1 MPKTGTTAPPRKSS
15 SKTAGT
21 PSAKTGGNSSKPA
34 APAAAP
40 AGSALDI
47 KDTRTSKS
55 YSVPIAECAV
65 RATELKKIKTENP
78 DDSGLMSYDPA
89 FLNTASCRSAITYI
103 DGDKGILRYR
113 GYPIEQLAEN
123 ATFLEVAWLLRHGEL
138 PTQQEY
144 DKFVHEITFHTYV
157 HENFRKFLEGFRYDA
172 HPMAMLNSSIAGL
185 ASFYPS
191 ARNIFDET
199 ERNISIV
206 RLLAK
211 TPTIAAFSY
220 RHVKGLPFVYPDN
233 RLSYVENFLSMVA
246 RMTESKYEANP
257 IFAKALEVLFILH
270 ADHEQN
276 CSTNAV
282 RAVGSS
288 HVDPFS
294 AVSAGVAALFGPL
307 HGGANEQVLRMINE
321 IGNVKN
327 VPKFIESVKSGEGGR
342 LMGFGHRV
350 YKSYDPRAKIVKK
363 LADEVFK
370 VVGVDKDLE
379 IALELER
386 IALSDDYFTSRKLY
400 PNVDFY
406 TGLIYRSMAFPTDFF
421 TVLFAIG
428 RMPGW
433 LAQWE
438 EMLLDKEQK
447 IARPRQI
454 YIGPKERPYTS
465 KLTRKSNPPYKQL
478 HD

>member
-1 MPKTGTTAPPRKSS
+1 MPKTSPTARPAAKKNNNKSPTTAPARDGKKPVASVSTKD
-15 SKTAGT
+15 
-21 PSAKTGGNSSKPA
+21 SAKP
-34 APAAAP
+34 PAAASS
-40 AGSALDI
+40 GSSLEI
-47 KDTRTSKS
+47 KDTRTSKT
-55 YSVPIAECAV
+55 YSVPIADGAI
-65 RATELKKIKTENP
+65 RAPELKKIRLNDP
-78 DDSGLMSYDPA
+78 GDSGLMSYDPA
-89 FLNTASCRSAITYI
+89 FLNTASCRSAITFI

-113 GYPIEQLAEN
+113 GYPIEQLAET

-138 PTQQEY
+138 PNQEEY
-144 DKFVHEITFHTYV
+144 DQFVHDITFHTYV
-157 HENFRKFLEGFRYDA
+157 HENMRKFLEGFRYDA
-172 HPMAMLNSSIAGL
+172 HPMAMLNSSVAGL
-185 ASFYPS
+185 AAFYPS

-233 RLSYVENFLSMVA
+233 RLSYVENFLSMIA
-246 RMTESKYEANP
+246 RMSESKYEANP
-257 IFAKALEVLFILH
+257 VFARALEILFILH

-327 VPKFIESVKSGEGGR
+327 VPKFIETVKSGEGGR

-363 LADEVFK
+363 LADDVFK
-370 VVGVDKDLE
+370 IVGVDKDLE

-454 YIGPKERPYTS
+454 YVGPAERPYRS
-465 KLTRKSNPPYKQL
+465 KLEAR
-478 HD
+478 